1 MLLCTTF
8 FFSSFRKWYLYMGI
22 LSHYGLH
29 SNIMSQLTSDPL
41 NLLRLHCES
50 GHGQRQSQTVASATG
65 DMLSCGSCSVSPW
78 SLSTHTKSWIS
89 RAEESCSAHV
99 RIAFEPLECNTV
111 PNCHSIAESFNSSG
125 WMSFNLGQALLIQT
139 GNTASFPES
148 PALYQLSHFRL
159 VIVSPSTPPP
169 PSPSLRETSDC

>member
-1 MLLCTTF
+1 MVCIQISCHIWPLILWICWDYTVNQDMGNGRVKLYPLLQVMCF
-8 FFSSFRKWYLYMGI
+8 PAVPALCRHK
-22 LSHYGLH
+22 
-29 SNIMSQLTSDPL
+29 
-41 NLLRLHCES
+41 
-50 GHGQRQSQTVASATG
+50 
-65 DMLSCGSCSVSPW
+65 SPW

-89 RAEESCSAHV
+89 RAEESCSARV

>member
-1 MLLCTTF
+1 MLLCTSNF

-29 SNIMSQLTSDPL
+29 SNIMSHLTSDPL

-50 GHGQRQSQTVASATG
+50 EHGQRQSQSQ
-65 DMLSCGSCSVSPW
+65 
-78 SLSTHTKSWIS
+78 
-89 RAEESCSAHV
+89 ESCSARV

-159 VIVSPSTPPP
+159 VIVSPSTPPHP
-169 PSPSLRETSDC
+169 LHHSGKHMTVKHS